1 MTDNYIEQLKIETL
15 FHRAQNDVKKHE
27 PKSDLV
33 FTQELY
39 KYTDGE
45 VQVLYN
51 LSSEDD
57 RSITYEIR
65 TDEGYSKI
73 ITQHYL
79 KSQKDPY

>member
-1 MTDNYIEQLKIETL
+1 M
-15 FHRAQNDVKKHE
+15 
-27 PKSDLV
+27 
-33 FTQELY
+33 Y